1 MPSLEEINIENNKL
15 NAFRLFAPLNA
26 KDFPKF
32 NNLSAKEN
40 PCCDE
45 AGDSARK
52 QILMY
57 LEHLKIIDGEPV
69 TKEELEEMRREFDER
84 KDAED
89 EKLKEIAA
97 KLAEVEAERQRIAA
111 EEAERLAKERAEED
125 ERFLLYIDYA
135 LNAKRKKRK
144 NVPSRP
150 KSMLNAKQKKPNVLL
165 NKTKGISLKK
175 NEITGGTYLL

>member
-15 NAFRLFAPLNA
+15 NAFRLFVPLNA

-32 NNLSAKEN
+32 NHLSAKEN

-57 LEHLKIIDGEPV
+57 LEHLKIIDSEPV

-97 KLAEVEAERQRIAA
+97 KLAEEEAERQRVAA
-111 EEAERLAKERAEED
+111 EEAERLAKERAEEE
-125 ERFLLYIDYA
+125 ERLRIEREA
-135 LNAKRKKRK
+135 EEAEER
-144 NVPSRP
+144 
-150 KSMLNAKQKKPNVLL
+150 AKQA
-165 NKTKGISLKK
+165 
-175 NEITGGTYLL
+175 EIDA